1 VPVDFKKPAHILV
14 VHGVQTGEDKD
25 IEAAQQI
32 RTLVTRSLS
41 DCYMEKDFVVK
52 GYLYENINDNAQNF
66 YKKIGSALTRSSPLA
81 GKALK
86 TFIDL
91 VGDVVIA
98 AKNNSTAHEIRQ
110 GLREEIMKSYR
121 SKNQLIVVA
130 HSLGTIYALDVIN
143 ELIGSKRY
151 FKGDKYNTW
160 PVQGLVTL
168 GSPLGLGLEIGG
180 LKIFEKCQ
188 INSLRDAEFSRFSW
202 HNFYNRLDP
211 IVSGNIFGA
220 PVDIDGSKGPVEMRY
235 GPSILASN
243 WRLRGHVVTSGQQW
257 LLAHVA
263 YWNNPTIGD
272 TLVDML

>member
-1 VPVDFKKPAHILV
+1 MPVDFKKPAHILV

-41 DCYMEKDFVVK
+41 DCHMEKDFVVK
-52 GYLYENINDNAQNF
+52 GYLYENINDKAQNF
-66 YKKIGSALTRSSPLA
+66 YKKIGSALTRSTPLA
-81 GKALK
+81 GNALK

-180 LKIFEKCQ
+180 LKIFEKRQ
-188 INSLRDAEFSRFSW
+188 INSLRDAEFSLFSW

-220 PVDIDGSKGPVEMRY
+220 PVGIDGSKGPVETRY
-235 GPSILASN
+235 GPSVLASN